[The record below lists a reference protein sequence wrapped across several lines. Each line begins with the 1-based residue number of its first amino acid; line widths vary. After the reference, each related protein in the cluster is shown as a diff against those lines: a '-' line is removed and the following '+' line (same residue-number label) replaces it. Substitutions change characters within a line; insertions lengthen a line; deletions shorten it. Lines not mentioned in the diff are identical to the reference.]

1 MLFSIHYLVINLV
14 IMIRIFLSSI
24 FDISK
29 NFVYFFTVHSLPAD
43 TEEAMMA
50 DDDFDYS
57 EIPDDQPLSQS
68 LDDASH
74 KTQGQNKSVTVT
86 GILRDNVTLK
96 CLDNITKSK

>member
-1 MLFSIHYLVINLV
+1 MCALCIHYLDINAV
-14 IMIRIFLSSI
+14 IMISSFLSSI
-24 FDISK
+24 FDISN

-43 TEEAMMA
+43 TEETMMA

-57 EIPDDQPLSQS
+57 ETDDQALSQS
-68 LDDASH
+68 LDDGSQ

-86 GILRDNVTLK
+86 GILRENVTLK